1 MWSFCSFTVSS
12 LRDLRFFPRFGSWRS
27 MDVFDSVRWRS
38 SLSLCPRSRR
48 SEGQGGSKVR
58 WQRLALQ
65 KIDQEISP
73 FGGEKVRL
81 DELFHYMSCNV
92 ATGPRKQPTCWE
104 HPESGDAS
112 IKTCPG
118 LLRLWC
124 LWQWVCRCCLRCQQ
138 HIHWILRRNLAND
151 GPIEIA
157 MKYHESHQ
165 QSTCFRT
172 RITLLVCYSG
182 RPFSDLSELA
192 VSSLQSFQSDPPSR
206 ISSVQNPPGWCWLIY
221 CLIYD
226 AAIFQCFTIFILLN
240 RTTSPGWRHGMPGL
254 MDLSF
259 RKLSSHAG
267 AGWSVVECR
276 VWSEHTLGN
285 QTFLSEKLSLPIF
298 LSLKVPQHS
307 SDSVFPAKA
316 RFTPGVGGSGSL
328 PCLSTRISA
337 KQKRGTSPFRGSC
350 RDAML
355 SGRIACSAY
364 VVHM

>member
-1 MWSFCSFTVSS
+1 MWSFCAFTVSWPS
-12 LRDLRFFPRFGSWRS
+12 FFPEVWVVAKYGRLR
-27 MDVFDSVRWRS
+27 
-38 SLSLCPRSRR
+38 LCEVEIFTEPLPTVTQVGGSRR
-48 SEGQGGSKVR
+48 VQVR

-65 KIDQEISP
+65 KIDEEISP

-124 LWQWVCRCCLRCQQ
+124 LWQWVCRCRLRCQQ

-276 VWSEHTLGN
+276 VWSEHTLRN
-285 QTFLSEKLSLPIF
+285 QTFLSEKLSLPV
-298 LSLKVPQHS
+298 LSLKVPQHG